1 MALREPIATMSTN
14 FEPFAPVCSISSS
27 MSILVVFQHFNGLSF
42 TGYPITLIYFVSMV
56 FLWKCHA
63 KSVIFASLWPLS
75 GFCIAFFRFLLFSLY
90 SPCNTISNSFD
101 FFFTL
106 KQLQLP
112 DVFNCHVCQHRVNQ
126 IYHSNDLIIC
136 ICFLAISL

>member
-101 FFFTL
+101 FFL
-106 KQLQLP
+106 LSNSY
-112 DVFNCHVCQHRVNQ
+112 NCRMSSIAMYASIV
-126 IYHSNDLIIC
+126 STKSIIQM
-136 ICFLAISL
+136 ISLSAFAS